1 MAKKLLFGLGAIIC
15 AMFAVSCE
23 GSAPVYPA
31 DGNPVGGKITIDT
44 EMVEVPEEG
53 QSVEI
58 TVSVPGGAEATT
70 RVESTAKTWVS
81 VEALGNNV
89 FTVKVEMNDDLKERS
104 AKVFFSSAGCT
115 SASLVIVQAAAGGEK
130 HLSVSQTA
138 VNVEHGGA
146 SFNLEVEAYPAPT
159 VEISEGADW
168 LTAGGNKGKIYNF
181 KVAAWETSEKG
192 SVRTATIKF
201 SAAKSA
207 DVIVTVSQSSS
218 EYYRRSLVTK
228 VTGSWCGYC
237 PFMSFAIEDA
247 MAKLGDR
254 MVPMYIYNNSGDLTT
269 DAETQFSKTMPVGGY
284 PTGFV
289 DYRGVVSN
297 ATTTSATQSVIEQ
310 LVAESDASYPSATGF
325 DASCSVSGGKLNV
338 EVTVYSTITEPDMK
352 LAVAVMED
360 GLISNQSFYGNAS
373 DYPGVS
379 FANYVNDN
387 VVRTWPTTFL
397 GESVPVE
404 AGKTVTKSYNVTM
417 KSSWNAANMSV
428 AIYTIR
434 PFPANPVQG
443 VKTKYTDKAGGY
455 VDNAVRV
462 DAGKSVKVQYK

>member
-1 MAKKLLFGLGAIIC
+1 MAKKLLFGLGAFVC
-15 AMFAVSCE
+15 ALLFVACE
-23 GSAPVYPA
+23 GTATDPV
-31 DGNPVGGKITIDT
+31 DTPVGGKITIDT
-44 EMVEVPEEG
+44 DLVEVPEEG
-53 QSVEI
+53 QKI
-58 TVSVPGGAEATT
+58 TVTVTVPGGAEAGS

-81 VEALGNNV
+81 VEPAGNNV
-89 FTVKVEMNDDLKERS
+89 FTVKVEMNDDLKARS
-104 AKVFFSSAGCT
+104 AKVFFSAEGCSSAM
-115 SASLVIVQAAAGGEK
+115 LVISQAAAGGEK
-130 HLSVSQTA
+130 HLSVSQTV

-247 MAKLGDR
+247 MKKYGDR
-254 MVPMYIYNNSGDLTT
+254 IVPMFVYNNSGNLTT
-269 DAETQFSKTMPVGGY
+269 DAESQFTKTFFEVNDGY
-284 PTGFV
+284 PTGYV
-289 DYRGVVSN
+289 DYRGKVTNSTP
-297 ATTTSATQSVIEQ
+297 AATQSVIEQ
-310 LVAESDASYPSATGF
+310 LVDESDASYPSATGF
-325 DASCSVSGGKLNV
+325 DASCSVSGSKLNV

-373 DYPGVS
+373 DYPDVS

-434 PFPANPVQG
+434 PFPENPVQN
-443 VKTKYTDKAGGY
+443 VRTKYTNKAGGY
-455 VDNAVRV
+455 VDNVVRV